1 MSNLTP
7 HQQVKL
13 EAIQDSAAGIEST
26 ANFINNM
33 FEEGR
38 IEIVDQ
44 TLNERYIDGLLRG
57 QIALAH
63 LINQS
68 LEQLG
73 LNHDGGLL

>member
-1 MSNLTP
+1 MNNLTA

-13 EAIQDSAAGIEST
+13 EAIQDSSAGIEST
-26 ANFINNM
+26 ANFINTM
-33 FEEGR
+33 FAEGR

-68 LEQLG
+68 LESLG
-73 LNHDGGLL
+73 L